1 MRGPECVSR
10 EIRNVRGETVFVY
23 AAQSLDWTRENTCR
37 YGGTVSGPTIYAY
50 ANGNPLVKTDPYG
63 LAPGD
68 PYPSQVAAA
77 RQATN
82 DVIVQSIYQ
91 NREFGGMIYRNPN
104 GTYSYTT
111 PIDGGAT
118 RSTPGDQ
125 NHVQRE
131 PPPRLITIRMVHMT
145 GLTTAKIFRQT
156 ILPTRTTTA

>member
-1 MRGPECVSR
+1 
-10 EIRNVRGETVFVY
+10 
-23 AAQSLDWTRENTCR
+23 
-37 YGGTVSGPTIYAY
+37 
-50 ANGNPLVKTDPYG
+50 VKTDPYG

-111 PIDGGAT
+111 PIDGVNPGGPNSCPTGTTPKAYYHTHGACDRAYDSENFSPDDIT
-118 RSTPGDQ
+118 YANHHGIDGYLGTPNSALKYYNQSTGA
-125 NHVQRE
+125 E
-131 PPPRLITIRMVHMT
+131 SALPPVGMIP
-145 GLTTAKIFRQT
+145 
-156 ILPTRTTTA
+156 